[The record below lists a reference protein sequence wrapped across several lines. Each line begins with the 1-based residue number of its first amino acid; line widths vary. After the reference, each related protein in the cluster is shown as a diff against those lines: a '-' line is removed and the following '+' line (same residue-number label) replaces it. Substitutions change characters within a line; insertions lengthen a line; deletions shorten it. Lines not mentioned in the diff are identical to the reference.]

1 MQFLSAFPFSS
12 QIYFDS
18 LTIVLLCLL
27 KLHDIFV
34 CNEIL
39 DPLSLLKQ

>member
-1 MQFLSAFPFSS
+1 MQFLSALPSFP

-18 LTIVLLCLL
+18 STIVLLCIL